1 MAYIE
6 SQLLIFLS
14 FYPIN
19 TNLVS
24 PMPIYIMDLAIFINV
39 GIELTKMPKYPL
51 KYVHLFLSLTCANA
65 CSGDGVV
72 VAGVAPSDGVD
83 TVVVVVG
90 VVSAINWSKL

>member
-1 MAYIE
+1 MVIISRILPKVDNAPPPLLLPSALDTDWGE
-6 SQLLIFLS
+6 GQHSVPQHVSQFLQVHTIC
-14 FYPIN
+14 FG
-19 TNLVS
+19 LV
-24 PMPIYIMDLAIFINV
+24 PFGNV
-39 GIELTKMPKYPL
+39 A
-51 KYVHLFLSLTCANA
+51 CANA